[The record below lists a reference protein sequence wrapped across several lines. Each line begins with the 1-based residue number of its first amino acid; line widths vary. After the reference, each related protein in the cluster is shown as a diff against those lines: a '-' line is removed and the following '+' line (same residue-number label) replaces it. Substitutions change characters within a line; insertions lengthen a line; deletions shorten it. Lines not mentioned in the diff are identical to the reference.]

1 MSWMHEVDEAAGCA
15 AWERERTNRQQT
27 RRRHS
32 CMSRRAVTKR
42 KPECSRML
50 ALLARPGLCSHPS
63 SSHASCT
70 RTDLADIG
78 QSPTAARAGHAGRIP
93 TVAPPRRRRTTRSS
107 QRIHTRSRAR
117 ASRGRNTAAA
127 AAAAVLTASQPSQPF
142 SCSSE
147 QKSARWSLAA
157 RGGAHR
163 LVRRPVRCV
172 AEGCHLTDLAAP
184 RERSIQNYEINGL
197 DQTRKM
203 QKLLEYVH
211 VYSSTVYF

>member
-15 AWERERTNRQQT
+15 AWERERTNSSEQQT

-70 RTDLADIG
+70 RTDPADIG

-142 SCSSE
+142 SCSEVSSVVACRTGWSTSSCA
-147 QKSARWSLAA
+147 QARTLCS
-157 RGGAHR
+157 RR
-163 LVRRPVRCV
+163 LPLDRSRRP
-172 AEGCHLTDLAAP
+172 TD
-184 RERSIQNYEINGL
+184 
-197 DQTRKM
+197 T
-203 QKLLEYVH
+203 KLYK
-211 VYSSTVYF
+211 